1 MKNIRSLLVVAAMS
15 LLVFACHN
23 KYTDDIIDAKD
34 IEFEEFST
42 TRFPEFDANL
52 EVAIYFM
59 LPKTGVNEKL
69 DSIYADLVAFY
80 TDSSKREI
88 QSGIE
93 MFADSIEAE
102 YFTNKE
108 DIGAD
113 ISGFIYAVNYYDSI
127 YPVFADGKLLAY
139 INGHYEYQGGAH
151 GLSATTYSVYNLAT
165 GKRITE
171 DDIFVM
177 NDTTLKVLSDMIEE
191 AFGVEYSSE
200 IDDLWEDDVNYVNG
214 NFCISADS
222 LFYQYQPY
230 EIGPYAM
237 GMPRVALHKDSV
249 KSFLKKD
256 GPLYEYWYPEKKNK

>member
-1 MKNIRSLLVVAAMS
+1 MKKLRSLFVIVAMS
-15 LLVFACHN
+15 LLVFACHD
-23 KYTDDIIDAKD
+23 KYTEDIIDAKD
-34 IEFEEFST
+34 IEFDEFST
-42 TRFPEFDANL
+42 SRFPEFDANL
-52 EVAIYFM
+52 EVSIYFK
-59 LPKTGVNEKL
+59 LPKTGVNVKL

-102 YFTNKE
+102 YYATKE

-127 YPVFADGKLLAY
+127 YPVFADENLLAY

-151 GLSATTYSVYNLAT
+151 GLSETTYSVYNLAT
-165 GKRITE
+165 GKRLTE

-177 NDTTLKVLSDMIEE
+177 NDENEKALSEIIIE
-191 AFGVEYSSE
+191 AFNVEFSE
-200 IDDLWEDDVNYVNG
+200 EKDDMWNEGINFING
-214 NFCISADS
+214 NFCIGADS
-222 LFYQYQPY
+222 LYYQYSPY

-237 GMPRVALHKDSV
+237 GMPLVALHKDSV
-249 KSFLKKD
+249 KPFLKKD
-256 GPLYEYWYPEKKNK
+256 GPLYEYWYPEKK